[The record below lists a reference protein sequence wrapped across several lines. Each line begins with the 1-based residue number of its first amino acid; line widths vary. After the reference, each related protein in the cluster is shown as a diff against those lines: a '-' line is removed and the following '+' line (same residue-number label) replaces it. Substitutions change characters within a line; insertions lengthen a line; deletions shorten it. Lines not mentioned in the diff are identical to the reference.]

1 MADPDFDPRLTP
13 ARPDL
18 AAKHLQGKVTAA
30 RFVDGVEFEIF
41 DPVVPVRREPSHDAA
56 LDTEALK
63 GERVTIY
70 DRDAEG
76 WAWGQ
81 LKSDGY
87 VGWLPDIALVQQRTT
102 PTHKVTAL
110 RTFAFPG
117 PSIKLPP
124 AEILP
129 LGAQVEIAKIDGA
142 FAITSQRH
150 YLPAQHVA
158 PLGTTETDF
167 VAVAERFAG
176 TPYLWGG
183 RTSLGID
190 CSGLVQTSLAA
201 TGIRAPRDSD
211 MQKAALGTALPP
223 AQWQDLKRGDLI
235 FWKGHVA
242 IVRDANTIVHA
253 NAHHMATAIE
263 PTQTAIARIRAA
275 GSDVTSIKR
284 FSSS

>member
-1 MADPDFDPRLTP
+1 MVDPKSDPRLTP

-18 AAKHLQGKVTAA
+18 AARHLEGRVTAA
-30 RFVDGVEFEIF
+30 RFVEGIEFEVF
-41 DPVVPVRREPSHDAA
+41 DPVVPVRRAPSHDAA

-87 VGWLPDIALVQQRTT
+87 VGWLPDNALVQPRST
-102 PTHKVTAL
+102 PTHKVSAL

-124 AEILP
+124 VEGLP
-129 LGAQVEIAKIDGA
+129 LGTRVEVIKIDGG
-142 FAITSQRH
+142 FAVTSQRH

-158 PLGTTETDF
+158 PLDTFETDF

-183 RTSLGID
+183 KSGLGID
-190 CSGLVQTSLAA
+190 CSGLVQVSLAA
-201 TGIRAPRDSD
+201 AGISAPRDSD
-211 MQKAALGTALPP
+211 MQEGALGTALPP
-223 AQWQDLKRGDLI
+223 AQWHDLKRGDLI

-242 IVRDANTIVHA
+242 IVRNGDTIVHA

-263 PTQTAIARIRAA
+263 STQAAIARIKAA
-275 GSDVTSIKR
+275 GSDVNSIKR
-284 FSSS
+284 FAD